1 MPRRFRPFSLLF
13 LGLCLPL
20 SAARAQDPTDR
31 SLSPYFL
38 VDAEAEGVEP
48 FALEATRVHA
58 EISGV
63 IADVTVEQTYRNGGV
78 VPISARYVFPAST
91 RAAVHGLSFTLGTQR
106 VVAKIKQR
114 EKAAEEYR
122 AAAAGGKT
130 ATLLEQDRP
139 NVFSMSVANILPG
152 DRVVVQLRYSELL
165 VPTDGVYQ
173 FVYPTVVGPRYKSGA
188 KPDAADGSD
197 RFVATPYM
205 LLGDTPDTKF
215 DIDVSVSAGVPIAEL
230 ASGTHK
236 VDVVWQDR
244 SLARVLLAKNSGFGG
259 NRDFIL
265 DYKLRGAQIQSGLL
279 LYEGQGE
286 NHFLLMVQ
294 PPARVK
300 PEEIPSREYV
310 FVLDVSGSMYGF
322 PLDTAKALIAEL
334 IGQLRPVDTFN
345 VLLFSGD
352 SRLMVPRSIPA
363 SAENVRRAVALI
375 DRERGGGGTELE
387 AALRVVAGLPRDEHV
402 SRSVVVLTDGY
413 IAEERGAFELIA
425 QNIQNTNVFAFGIGS
440 SVNRYLIEGLAR
452 AGQGEPFVV
461 TDASVA
467 RATAQRFRRYIQSP
481 VLTEVRVRFDGFD
494 AYDVEPALQPDLFAE
509 RPVIVFGKWRG
520 AHAGRIEVLGRTAK
534 GAFRAE
540 TSVEHTHSR
549 PENAAL
555 PQLWARSRIARLSD
569 FAPEDAGGD
578 IERQVTELGLRYSL
592 LTKHT
597 SFIAVLEQI
606 RNPNG
611 NAVNVDQPLP
621 LPAGVS
627 DVGLNG
633 GEYASGAEPELLLL
647 VGMCLLGYGVLTLWR
662 KSLAARIT
670 RSGT

>member
-1 MPRRFRPFSLLF
+1 MPSRSWLFGLLF
-13 LGLCLPL
+13 LCLPL
-20 SAARAQDPTDR
+20 SAAGAQDRTER

-38 VDAEAEGVEP
+38 VDAAADGVEP

-58 EISGV
+58 DISGV
-63 IADVTVEQTYRNGGV
+63 IADVTVEQTYRNGGTS
-78 VPISARYVFPAST
+78 PINARYVFPAST
-91 RAAVHGLSFTLGTQR
+91 RAAVHGLSFQLGTQR
-106 VVAKIKQR
+106 VVAKIKER
-114 EKAAEEYR
+114 EQAAEDYK
-122 AAAAGGKT
+122 AAAASGKT

-152 DRVVVQLRYSELL
+152 DRIVVQLRYSELL
-165 VPTDGVYQ
+165 VPSDGVYQ
-173 FVYPTVVGPRYKSGA
+173 FVYPTVVGPRYKSPS
-188 KPDAADGSD
+188 KPAAADGSD
-197 RFVATPYM
+197 RFVAMPYM
-205 LLGDTPDTKF
+205 PLGDSPDTKF
-215 DIDVSVSAGVPIAEL
+215 DIEVSVSAGVPIADLRSATHEL
-230 ASGTHK
+230 
-236 VDVVWQDR
+236 DVIWQDR

-294 PPARVK
+294 PPARVT
-300 PEEIPSREYV
+300 PEEIPAREYV

-322 PLDTAKALIAEL
+322 PLDTAKALITEL

-352 SRLMVPRSIPA
+352 SRLMMPRSIPA
-363 SAENVRRAVALI
+363 TAANVHTAISLI
-375 DRERGGGGTELE
+375 DQERGGGGTELE
-387 AALRVVAGLPRDEHV
+387 AALHVVMTLPRDEHV
-402 SRSVVVLTDGY
+402 SRSVIVLTDGY
-413 IAEERGAFELIA
+413 IAEERGAFDLIT

-452 AGQGEPFVV
+452 AGQGEPFIV
-461 TDASVA
+461 TDASAA
-467 RATAQRFRRYIQSP
+467 RATAERFRRYIESP
-481 VLTEVRVRFDGFD
+481 VLTEVRVRFDGLD

-509 RPVIVFGKWRG
+509 RPIVVLGKWRG
-520 AHAGRIEVLGRTAK
+520 ARAGRIEVLGRTAK
-534 GAFRAE
+534 GVFRAE
-540 TSVEHTHSR
+540 IPVEHAQSQ

-569 FAPEDAGGD
+569 FAAQNAGGEL
-578 IERQVTELGLRYSL
+578 ERQVTELGLRYSL

-606 RNPNG
+606 RNPGG
-611 NAVNVDQPLP
+611 NALNVDQPSP

-627 DVGLNG
+627 DVALG
-633 GEYASGAEPELLLL
+633 GEYASGAEPELPLLL
-647 VGMCLLGYGVLTLWR
+647 GLLSLGYGVITWR
-662 KSLAARIT
+662 RKTLAAR
-670 RSGT
+670 SGA